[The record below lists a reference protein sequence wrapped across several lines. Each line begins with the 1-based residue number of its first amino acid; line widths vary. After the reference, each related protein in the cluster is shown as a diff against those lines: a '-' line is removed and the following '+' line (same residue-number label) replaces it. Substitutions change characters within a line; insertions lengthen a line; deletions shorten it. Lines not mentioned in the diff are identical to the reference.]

1 MELAFYTLHALCLF
15 AHASILHQT
24 FITEYG
30 DFEVEELAFVGLEG
44 KLSSTRRQDGRVS
57 TRLISGIVRLRPYK
71 RSGSFQKTDLVLSL
85 FSENDTPSVQILKF

>member
-1 MELAFYTLHALCLF
+1 MRYAYLHTPLFYIRRL
-15 AHASILHQT
+15 SPT
-24 FITEYG
+24 FS